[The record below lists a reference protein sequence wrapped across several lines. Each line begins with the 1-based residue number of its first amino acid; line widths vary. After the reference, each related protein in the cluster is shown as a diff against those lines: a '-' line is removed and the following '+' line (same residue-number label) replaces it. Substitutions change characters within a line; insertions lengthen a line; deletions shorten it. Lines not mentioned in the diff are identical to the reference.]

1 MNRWVAFVSMLLVA
15 GFSSW
20 AQTDLPES
28 DDYES
33 FEVEPPLLP
42 NLPIESK
49 KSSTTV
55 SPSSRDPVELE
66 KKVQRA
72 KRTAAD
78 AELLYKK
85 GVLSRM
91 EVELRALRVVRLQ
104 ADLESARLQSAQAEL
119 AVQQTRYEMG
129 KIPKEL
135 FLVASRAVETAREA
149 ADSAAAARDRAEIAL
164 AEKNVQRQRKLAA
177 LGLAHSSDVARAE
190 QKLADLKA
198 AKN

>member
-1 MNRWVAFVSMLLVA
+1 MLLASAFV
-15 GFSSW
+15 SW

-28 DDYES
+28 EDYES
-33 FEVEPPLLP
+33 FEVEPPLLLP
-42 NLPIESK
+42 NPPIESE
-49 KSSTTV
+49 KSSGTV
-55 SPSSRDPVELE
+55 SPSSRDPVEVE
-66 KKVQRA
+66 KKVERA

-119 AVQQTRYEMG
+119 AIQQTRYEMG

-135 FLVASRAVETAREA
+135 FLVATRAVEAARLS
-149 ADSAAAARDRAEIAL
+149 ADSAAAARDKAEIAL

-190 QKLADLKA
+190 RKLAELKA
-198 AKN
+198 TKN